1 MAELDIDRKVRRL
14 DNDVYAI
21 YEILE
26 CISAAQQ
33 EHGAALHGTDAKVDG
48 LGAKVDRLEAKADAT
63 DAKVD
68 RLAAKADATDAKVDR
83 LEAKADA
90 TDAKVDRLGAK
101 LDRVLDRLGLVTA
114 TDDD

>member
-1 MAELDIDRKVRRL
+1 MAELDIDRKVTRL
-14 DNDVYAI
+14 DNDVHAI

-26 CISAAQQ
+26 RISGTQK

-48 LGAKVDRLEAKADAT
+48 LG
-63 DAKVD
+63 
-68 RLAAKADATDAKVDR
+68 AKVDR